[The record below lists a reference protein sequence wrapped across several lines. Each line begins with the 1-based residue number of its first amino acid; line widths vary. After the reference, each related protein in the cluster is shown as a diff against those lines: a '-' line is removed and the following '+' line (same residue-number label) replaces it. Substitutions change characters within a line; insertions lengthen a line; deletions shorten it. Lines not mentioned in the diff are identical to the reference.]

1 MTVAATTD
9 GGHSS
14 DAVRLRWDVVERR
27 CQEIAPEAD
36 NDTKLAELLEV
47 SRMTVQ
53 RWKHG
58 WTGVSLR
65 RARRVS
71 QITGVRLDQLLNND
85 PPPPPPT
92 PPPPQPPRPSGP
104 PGRVVDQ

>member
-1 MTVAATTD
+1 MTVAATT
-9 GGHSS
+9 GHGHSG
-14 DAVRLRWDVVERR
+14 DAVRIRWDVVERR
-27 CQEIAPEAD
+27 CQEIAPDAD
-36 NDTKLAELLEV
+36 NDSKLADLLEV

-65 RARRVS
+65 QARRVS
-71 QITGVRLDQLLNND
+71 KKIGVRLEQLID
-85 PPPPPPT
+85 DAHPT

-104 PGRVVDQ
+104 PGRDADR